1 MGKGSTHMKQHEK
14 VRSISIRRH
23 LMTLFLGIMVPFLI
37 LAVYLV
43 VNLIRLTDS
52 YDSIVRNITNANSYS
67 IEWKQNY
74 DYVLYRMIVSS
85 VNADD
90 TEAMLDLQSPY
101 DMADSVIKEYE
112 SLKKTTI
119 NAEDQVRVNDIMT
132 LLSNLRK
139 YTETID
145 QNITEGDK
153 YDESI
158 QMLDLDIRNLTE
170 LILENVQE
178 YINSEAIEME
188 NIREELQTS
197 KDRAITLTFIALAAS
212 LLWAIFLMW
221 DMNRNIVNPVTGL
234 YRLTEKVAEGDFGA
248 RAENGGDAEI
258 QRLIE
263 SFNSMTSQIGVLVE
277 NIRSEQVNLRKTELK
292 LLQAQINPHFLYNTL
307 DTIIWLN
314 EAGEK
319 KKVTDMVTSLSDFF
333 RTTLS
338 QGRDF
343 VTIKEEELHIRS
355 YLEIQK
361 FRYAD
366 ILDYEIDIPEELYGY
381 TTLKLTMQPLV
392 ENALYH
398 GIKYKRTRGLI
409 KVTASGTEDNN
420 ILFTVT
426 DDGIGMTAEELVKLR
441 RLIDGEIDMP
451 MNADDVSGDRGQGI
465 GLRNVNERIRLNF
478 GTGYG
483 ITASSIYGEGTTMQV
498 LIPMRNMQ
506 NAAAG
511 EKNEK

>member
-1 MGKGSTHMKQHEK
+1 MIHISKGKRNDQ
-14 VRSISIRRH
+14 VRNISIRRH
-23 LMTLFLGIMVPFLI
+23 LMTLFLGILLPFLM
-37 LAVYLV
+37 LAIYLV

-90 TEAMLDLQSPY
+90 TEEKLGLQSPY
-101 DMADSVIKEYE
+101 SMADDVINEYKI
-112 SLKKTTI
+112 LKKTTI
-119 NAEDQVRVNDIMT
+119 KEEDQVRVNDILT

-145 QNITEGDK
+145 KNISEGDK

-188 NIREELQTS
+188 NMREELQTS
-197 KDRAITLTFIALAAS
+197 KDRAITLTFIALSAS
-212 LLWAIFLMW
+212 LVWAVFLMW

-234 YRLTEKVAEGDFGA
+234 YRLTGKVAEGDFSA

-258 QRLIE
+258 QKLVE
-263 SFNSMTSQIGVLVE
+263 SFNSMTGQIGVLVE
-277 NIRSEQVNLRKTELK
+277 NIRTEQVNLRKTELK

-307 DTIIWLN
+307 DTIIWLS

-355 YLEIQK
+355 YLEIQQ

-366 ILDYEIDIPEELYGY
+366 ILDYEISIPEELDGY
-381 TTLKLTMQPLV
+381 TTLKLTLQPLV

-398 GIKYKRTRGLI
+398 GIKYKRTRGMI
-409 KVTASGTEDNN
+409 RVTAAGTEGHN

-426 DDGIGMTAEELVKLR
+426 DDGIGMMPQELEKLR
-441 RLIDGEIDMP
+441 RLISGEYELPIQEDN
-451 MNADDVSGDRGQGI
+451 NAEDRGQGI
-465 GLRNVNERIRLNF
+465 GLRNVNERIRLNY
-478 GTGYG
+478 GPGYG
-483 ITASSIYGEGTTMQV
+483 ITAESEYGKGTVMKV
-498 LIPMRNMQ
+498 LIPMRNTQ
-506 NAAAG
+506 NALAG
-511 EKNEK
+511 DKYEE

>member
-1 MGKGSTHMKQHEK
+1 MKYYVPIRK
-14 VRSISIRRH
+14 ISIRRH
-23 LMTLFLGIMVPFLI
+23 LMTLFLGILLPFFI

-43 VNLIRLTDS
+43 INLIRLTGS

-85 VNADD
+85 VNAKDA
-90 TEAMLDLQSPY
+90 EGELGLKSPY
-101 DMADSVIKEYE
+101 DMASEVSSEYE
-112 SLKKTTI
+112 SLKQSTI
-119 NAEDQVRVNDIMT
+119 KAEDQTRVNDILT
-132 LLSNLRK
+132 LLSNLTK

-145 QNITEGDK
+145 QNISEGDK

-178 YINSEAIEME
+178 YINSEAVEME
-188 NIREELQTS
+188 NIREDLQAS
-197 KDRAITLTFIALAAS
+197 KNRAITLTLIAMAAS
-212 LLWAIFLMW
+212 LVWSIFLIW

-234 YRLTEKVAEGDFGA
+234 YRLTEKVAEGDFTA

-258 QRLIE
+258 QKLIE
-263 SFNSMTSQIGVLVE
+263 SFNSMTAQIGVLVE
-277 NIRSEQVNLRKTELK
+277 NIRTEQVNLRKTELK

-307 DTIIWLN
+307 DTIIWLS

-343 VTIKEEELHIRS
+343 ITVKEEELHIRS

-366 ILDYEIDIPEELYGY
+366 ILDYSIDIPEELDGY
-381 TTLKLTMQPLV
+381 TTLKLTLQPLV

-398 GIKYKRTRGLI
+398 GIKYKRTKGMI
-409 KVTASGTEDNN
+409 CVKAEKSGEND

-426 DDGIGMTAEELVKLR
+426 DDGIGMTMEELVHLR
-441 RLIDGEIDMP
+441 RLISGELPLPLNVEDP
-451 MNADDVSGDRGQGI
+451 EGDRGHGI
-465 GLRNVNERIRLNF
+465 GLRNVNERIQLNY
-478 GTGYG
+478 GSEYG
-483 ITASSIYGEGTTMQV
+483 ITAESDYGFGTVMKV
-498 LIPMRNMQ
+498 RIPMKKEQERSG
-506 NAAAG
+506 G
-511 EKNEK
+511 EKVE